1 MNSIVDTILMI
12 PAILVAMT
20 FHEYAHALVA
30 VKLGDNTPKYQ
41 GRLTL
46 NPFAH
51 IDILGFLMILLMGFG
66 WGKPVQINPNALK
79 NYYKDDLKISIAG
92 PLANLFCALASAI
105 LLALSYKIPFL
116 NNNLGLVVINIIN
129 YIVLYNCLWCFLN
142 LLPIP
147 GFDGFSVVR
156 DLFPRKFYKLSN
168 SIYRYQFIIFIILIL
183 PIFRGSSILSFI
195 IGIPS
200 KTVYKFLIN
209 TVFSII

>member
-46 NPFAH
+46 NPFSH

-92 PLANLFCALASAI
+92 PLANLFCALASAM

-129 YIVLYNCLWCFLN
+129 YMVLYNCLWCFLN

-209 TVFSII
+209 TVFSVI